1 MKPANPISTANLAA
15 MLLLDS
21 QALLWLLDDNPR
33 LGPHARQTIMSA
45 QGVHV
50 SAATVWELTIK
61 TMLGKLSVPADLS
74 KSLTAQGLEL
84 LSITAE
90 HAEAIRDFPEL
101 TRHDPF
107 GRLLVAQASRT
118 GLQLLTADR
127 VLLNLSRDFILDASR

>member
-1 MKPANPISTANLAA
+1 
-15 MLLLDS
+15 MLLLDG

-33 LGPHARQTIMSA
+33 LGPQARRAITSA

-61 TMLGKLSVPADLS
+61 AMLGKLSVPADLS
-74 KSLTAQGLEL
+74 TRLTAQGLEL

-90 HAEAIRDFPEL
+90 HAEAVRDFPEL

-107 GRLLVAQASRT
+107 DRLLVAQASRT
-118 GLQLLTADR
+118 GLQLLTADK
-127 VLLNLSRDFILDASR
+127 VLLDLGRDFILDASR

>member
-1 MKPANPISTANLAA
+1 

-33 LGPHARQTIMSA
+33 LGSQARQAITSA
-45 QGVHV
+45 QGVYV

-61 TMLGKLSVPADLS
+61 TMLGKLFVPADFS
-74 KSLTAQGLEL
+74 KRLTTQGLL
-84 LSITAE
+84 PLSITAE

-107 GRLLVAQASRT
+107 DRLIVAQAARA
-118 GLQLLTADR
+118 GLRLLTADH
-127 VLLNLSRDFILDASR
+127 VLLNLRRDFILDASR

>member
-1 MKPANPISTANLAA
+1 

-33 LGPHARQTIMSA
+33 LGRQARQAITSA

-74 KSLTAQGLEL
+74 KRLTAQGLVL

-90 HAEAIRDFPEL
+90 HAEALRDFPEL
-101 TRHDPF
+101 TGHDPF
-107 GRLLVAQASRT
+107 DRLLVAQASRT
-118 GLQLLTADR
+118 RLRLLTADQ
-127 VLLNLSRDFILDASR
+127 VLLDLDRDFILDASR

>member
-1 MKPANPISTANLAA
+1 

-33 LGPHARQTIMSA
+33 LGARARQAIMSA

-61 TMLGKLSVPADLS
+61 TMLGKLSVPVDFS
-74 KSLTAQGLEL
+74 KRLTAQGLVL

-101 TRHDPF
+101 TGHDPF
-107 GRLLVAQASRT
+107 DRLLVAQACRA
-118 GLQLLTADR
+118 GLRLLTADQ
-127 VLLNLSRDFILDASR
+127 VLLNLGREFILDATR

>member
-1 MKPANPISTANLAA
+1 

-33 LGPHARQTIMSA
+33 LGPLARQEITSA
-45 QGVHV
+45 QGVYV

-61 TMLGKLSVPADLS
+61 TMLGKLSIPAEFGR
-74 KSLTAQGLEL
+74 KLTAQGLAL

-101 TRHDPF
+101 VRHDPF
-107 GRLLVAQASRT
+107 DRLLVAQASRA
-118 GLQLLTADR
+118 GLRLLTADQI
-127 VLLNLSRDFILDASR
+127 LLALGRDFIIDAGR

>member
-1 MKPANPISTANLAA
+1 

-21 QALLWLLDDNPR
+21 QALLWLLDDNSR
-33 LGPHARQTIMSA
+33 LGPAARQAITSA

-74 KSLTAQGLEL
+74 TRLTAQGLTL
-84 LSITAE
+84 LSVTAE
-90 HAEAIRDFPEL
+90 HAEALRDFPEL

-107 GRLLVAQASRT
+107 DRLLIAQASCT
-118 GLQLLTADR
+118 GLQLLTADQ
-127 VLLNLSRDFILDASR
+127 VLLGLGRAFVVDATR

>member
-1 MKPANPISTANLAA
+1 

-33 LGPHARQTIMSA
+33 LGRQSRQAITSA

-74 KSLTAQGLEL
+74 KRLTAQGLVL

-90 HAEAIRDFPEL
+90 HAEALRDFPEL
-101 TRHDPF
+101 SRHDPF
-107 GRLLVAQASRT
+107 DRLLVAQASRT
-118 GLQLLTADR
+118 GLRLLTADQ
-127 VLLNLSRDFILDASR
+127 VLLDLDRDFILDASR

>member
-1 MKPANPISTANLAA
+1 

-33 LGPHARQTIMSA
+33 LGPQARRAITSA

-74 KSLTAQGLEL
+74 TRLAAQGLEL

-118 GLQLLTADR
+118 GLQLLTADK
-127 VLLNLSRDFILDASR
+127 VLLDLGRDFILDASR

>member
-1 MKPANPISTANLAA
+1 

-21 QALLWLLDDNPR
+21 QTLLWLLDDNPR
-33 LGPHARQTIMSA
+33 LGPRARQAIASA

-61 TMLGKLSVPADLS
+61 TMLGTLSVPADLS
-74 KSLTAQGLEL
+74 ERLTAQGLIL

-90 HAEAIRDFPEL
+90 HAEALRDFPEL

-107 GRLLVAQASRT
+107 DRLLVAQASRT
-118 GLQLLTADR
+118 GLRLLTADQ
-127 VLLNLSRDFILDASR
+127 VLLDLRRKFILDASR

>member
-1 MKPANPISTANLAA
+1 

-21 QALLWLLDDNPR
+21 QALVWLLDDSPR
-33 LGPHARQTIMSA
+33 LGTRARQAISSA

-61 TMLGKLSVPADLS
+61 TMLGKLSVPADFS
-74 KSLTAQGLEL
+74 QRLTAQGLIP

-107 GRLLVAQASRT
+107 DRLLVAQAACT
-118 GLQLLTADR
+118 GLQLMTADR
-127 VLLNLSRDFILDASR
+127 VLLGLARDFIVDASR

>member
-1 MKPANPISTANLAA
+1 

-33 LGPHARQTIMSA
+33 LGLQARQAITSA

-74 KSLTAQGLEL
+74 KRLTAQGLVL

-90 HAEAIRDFPEL
+90 HAQALRDFPEL

-107 GRLLVAQASRT
+107 DRLLVAQASRT
-118 GLQLLTADR
+118 GLRLLTANQ
-127 VLLNLSRDFILDASR
+127 VLLNLGRDFILNASR

>member
-1 MKPANPISTANLAA
+1 

-33 LGPHARQTIMSA
+33 LGPQARRAITSA

-74 KSLTAQGLEL
+74 TRLTAQGLEL

-90 HAEAIRDFPEL
+90 HAEALRDFPEL
-101 TRHDPF
+101 IRHDPF
-107 GRLLVAQASRT
+107 DRLLVAQASRT
-118 GLQLLTADR
+118 GLQLLTADK
-127 VLLNLSRDFILDASR
+127 VLLNLDREFILDASR

>member
-1 MKPANPISTANLAA
+1 

-33 LGPHARQTIMSA
+33 LGPRARQAITSA

-50 SAATVWELTIK
+50 SAATVWELSIK
-61 TMLGKLSVPADLS
+61 AMLGKLSVPAGLS
-74 KSLTAQGLEL
+74 AMITTQGLEL

-107 GRLLVAQASRT
+107 DRLLVAQASRA
-118 GLQLLTADR
+118 GLRLLTADQ
-127 VLLNLSRDFILDASR
+127 VLLNLGRDFILDATR

>member
-1 MKPANPISTANLAA
+1 

-21 QALLWLLDDNPR
+21 QVLLWLLDDNPR
-33 LGPHARQTIMSA
+33 LGRQARQAITSA

-74 KSLTAQGLEL
+74 KRLTAEGLVL

-90 HAEAIRDFPEL
+90 HAEALRDFPEL

-107 GRLLVAQASRT
+107 DRLLVAQASRT
-118 GLQLLTADR
+118 GLRLLTADQ
-127 VLLNLSRDFILDASR
+127 VLLDLDRDFILDASR